1 MKKKAAL
8 NASSV
13 LRISNTR
20 SDKIFDAVN
29 YIVMTL
35 IFIVEVYPLFFML
48 IASFSDPNM
57 VNAGKVFLWPRG
69 WMLDG
74 YKRIF
79 SISKIWL
86 GYRNTAIYTIVGC
99 AISVS
104 FTLTGGYALA
114 QSKLPGNKL
123 FMGLFTFTM
132 FFSGGLIPTYLVVRA
147 LGLLDSIWAMTLP
160 GAVSVWNL
168 IIARTFFKTNI
179 PKELEEAAEMD
190 SCSQLGFFFRIAL
203 PLTKAL
209 IAIMF
214 LFYMVG
220 YWNEYFKGII
230 YMKTAT
236 KYPLQLIL
244 RDILITNTNNDM
256 VGDIRDKLQQQ
267 KTAELLK
274 YGVIIVSTLPLLIA
288 YPFVQKFF
296 VQGVLIGSLKG

>member
-132 FFSGGLIPTYLVVRA
+132 FFSGGLIPTYLVVARA
-147 LGLLDSIWAMTLP
+147 
-160 GAVSVWNL
+160 GAAGFHMGDDA
-168 IIARTFFKTNI
+168 ARRGQRVEPHHCAN
-179 PKELEEAAEMD
+179 
-190 SCSQLGFFFRIAL
+190 
-203 PLTKAL
+203 
-209 IAIMF
+209 
-214 LFYMVG
+214 
-220 YWNEYFKGII
+220 
-230 YMKTAT
+230 
-236 KYPLQLIL
+236 
-244 RDILITNTNNDM
+244 
-256 VGDIRDKLQQQ
+256 
-267 KTAELLK
+267 
-274 YGVIIVSTLPLLIA
+274 
-288 YPFVQKFF
+288 
-296 VQGVLIGSLKG
+296 VL